1 MAPVPV
7 LKGKRILVKFGG
19 NALSGEEDLE
29 RFGQDIAS
37 LIAAG
42 FDPVLVHG
50 GGPEISLE
58 MEKRGLN
65 VKKVAGL
72 RVTDDAS
79 LAIAEEVLRRINST
93 VVDALVRAGVNAR
106 GMAGA
111 ANGTIIAIKIA
122 PIKVRDDN
130 GHEVLV
136 DLGNVGDISQV
147 NPIKL
152 EDIMSAGVVPVIYPI
167 CADESGR
174 KFNVNADTVAAHVAR
189 AAGAEEMVL
198 VSDVPGILKGG
209 EGSKEVVHSTTLQ
222 EIDALIA
229 SGVITGGMVPKVEAA
244 RTALHSG
251 VKVVYMLNG
260 KEPHSIVRKLVK
272 SEDCGT
278 KITKGLK

>member
-1 MAPVPV
+1 MAPVPI

-19 NALSGEEDLE
+19 NALSGAGDLE
-29 RFGQDIAS
+29 RFGQDIAA
-37 LIAAG
+37 LIDAG

-50 GGPEISLE
+50 GGPEISQE
-58 MEKRGLN
+58 MEKRGL
-65 VKKVAGL
+65 KVRKIAGL

-79 LAIAEEVLRRINST
+79 LVVAEEVLRRINST
-93 VVDALVRAGVNAR
+93 VVEALVRAGVTAL

-111 ANGTIIAIKIA
+111 ANGAIVAVKM
-122 PIKVRDDN
+122 PPVKVIDESGN
-130 GHEVLV
+130 EVLA
-136 DLGNVGDISQV
+136 DLGNVGNVSHV

-152 EDIMSAGVVPVIYPI
+152 GDVMAGGAVPVIYPI

-198 VSDVPGILKGG
+198 VSDVPGILRGG
-209 EGSKEVVHSTTLQ
+209 DGSREIVRSTTLA

-244 RTALHSG
+244 RTALLSG
-251 VKVVYMLNG
+251 VGTVYMLNG
-260 KEPHSIVRKLVK
+260 KEHHSIVRKLVK
-272 SEDCGT
+272 GEECGT
-278 KITKGLK
+278 TITKG

>member
-7 LKGKRILVKFGG
+7 IKGKRILVKFGG
-19 NALSGEEDLE
+19 NALSGHGDLD
-29 RFGQDIAS
+29 RFGQDIAA
-37 LIAAG
+37 LIKDG

-50 GGPEISLE
+50 GGPEISQE
-58 MEKRGLN
+58 MEKRGL
-65 VKKVAGL
+65 KVRKIAGL

-79 LAIAEEVLRRINST
+79 LVVAEEVLRRINST
-93 VVDALVRAGVNAR
+93 VVEALVRAGVNAL

-111 ANGTIIAIKIA
+111 ANGTIVAVKM
-122 PIKVRDDN
+122 PPVKVIDES
-130 GHEVLV
+130 GHEVLA
-136 DLGNVGDISQV
+136 DLGNVGNVSHI

-152 EDIMSAGVVPVIYPI
+152 EDVMAGGAVPVIYPI

-198 VSDVPGILKGG
+198 VSDVPGILRGG
-209 EGSKEVVHSTTLQ
+209 EGSKEIVRSTTLA

-244 RTALHSG
+244 RTALLSG
-251 VKVVYMLNG
+251 VRIVYMLNG

-272 SEDCGT
+272 GEECGT
-278 KITKGLK
+278 TITKG